1 MAAQSTA
8 LDYSIVIPARY
19 HSTRLPGK
27 PLLDICGKPLLRHVY
42 ERATESKAT
51 EIVIATDDDR
61 IKRACAEFG
70 AECLMTSTEHV
81 SGTDR
86 LAEVAAIRAWPQERI
101 IVNLQG
107 DEPMIP
113 ASLLDAV
120 ASQLHQHNQASMA
133 TLCEKI
139 ATENEYHDPNC
150 VKVVID
156 QQGYA
161 LYFSRSPLPYYFP
174 EAEVDSM
181 SPGVSYR
188 HIGLY
193 AYRAG
198 YLKQFAAANPTLLEQ
213 SERLEQLRAL
223 EMGEK
228 IFVMVTDV
236 NTGIGVDTQEDLN
249 KARELLCS

>member
-1 MAAQSTA
+1 MAEVTP
-8 LDYSIVIPARY
+8 DYSIVIPARY

-27 PLLDICGKPLLRHVY
+27 PLIDICGKPLLQHVY

-51 EIVIATDDDR
+51 EILIATDDDR
-61 IKRACAEFG
+61 IMLGCAAFG
-70 AECLMTSTEHV
+70 AECIMTSTEHV

-86 LAEVAAIRAWPQERI
+86 LAEVAAIKGWPEQRI

-113 ASLLDAV
+113 PMLLDAV
-120 ASQLHQHNQASMA
+120 AGELHQRQHAAMA
-133 TLCEKI
+133 TLGEKI
-139 ATENEYHDPNC
+139 SSKEDYQNPNC

-161 LYFSRSPLPYYFP
+161 LYFSRSPMPYSFP
-174 EAEVDSM
+174 ETQA
-181 SPGVSYR
+181 GAIHYR

-198 YLKQFAAANPTLLEQ
+198 YLKQFTEASPTMLEK

-223 EMGEK
+223 EMGKK

-236 NTGIGVDTQEDLN
+236 NTGIGVDTPEDLN
-249 KARELLCS
+249 KARDLLCS

>member
-1 MAAQSTA
+1 MVEQPAQP
-8 LDYSIVIPARY
+8 DYSIVIPARY

-27 PLLDICGKPLLRHVY
+27 PLLDICGKPLLQHVY
-42 ERATESKAT
+42 ERATESKAAD
-51 EIVIATDDDR
+51 ILIATDDDR
-61 IKRACAEFG
+61 IRKACASFG

-86 LAEVAAIRAWPQERI
+86 LAEVAAIKKWPQERI

-113 ASLLDAV
+113 SALLDAV
-120 ASQLHQHNQASMA
+120 ASQLHHHQQASMA

-139 ATENEYHDPNC
+139 ADEEEYNDPNC

-161 LYFSRSPLPYYFP
+161 LYFSRSPLPYSFP
-174 EAEVDSM
+174 DTQDS
-181 SPGVSYR
+181 PITGYR

-198 YLKQFAAANPTLLEQ
+198 YLKQFAAANPTMLEK

-228 IFVMVTDV
+228 IFVMVTEV

-249 KARELLCS
+249 KARDLLC